1 LILAKILDADWRTVA
16 AISVMAGF
24 LFIAA
29 GSPRQS
35 VALLSAQQR

>member
-1 LILAKILDADWRTVA
+1 LAHDGGDLCDG
-16 AISVMAGF
+16 GF